1 MLLEAVVSTSQLSHK
16 PSHTAPISDHSL
28 LFKAPNF
35 LLKALNF
42 LSMPLSSHSL
52 LLKAFNSPSLSFERI
67 LYSLPQEPLVLI
79 QIQLKPQF
87 FFLRKS
93 EIARLY
99 NIK

>member
-28 LFKAPNF
+28 LFKA
-35 LLKALNF
+35 LNF
-42 LSMPLSSHSL
+42 LSRPLSSHSL

-87 FFLRKS
+87 FHLRKS